1 MKHLRN
7 LGDLLDREND
17 LSKPALIDLSVKEKV
32 RQFSHKDIDEAAK
45 AMARGLLKR
54 GFKRGDHIAI
64 LAANS
69 AEFLI
74 AYLGTMRAGMISIP
88 INHKFPGETIEFI
101 LSDAACKLVLTD
113 RDRLSQVPTG
123 YPVVVFSGTD
133 ENNFDDWLD
142 WGDFETIIPEKNE
155 VAMFLY
161 TSGSTGRPKGVPLTH
176 EGHLWVIEMR
186 LKQKPEPFH
195 KC

>member
-32 RQFSHKDIDEAAK
+32 RQFSHEDIDVAAK
-45 AMARGLLKR
+45 AMARGLLKK

-88 INHKFPGETIEFI
+88 INHKFYIMTICTFQ
-101 LSDAACKLVLTD
+101 LS
-113 RDRLSQVPTG
+113 
-123 YPVVVFSGTD
+123 
-133 ENNFDDWLD
+133 
-142 WGDFETIIPEKNE
+142 
-155 VAMFLY
+155 
-161 TSGSTGRPKGVPLTH
+161 
-176 EGHLWVIEMR
+176 
-186 LKQKPEPFH
+186 
-195 KC
+195 